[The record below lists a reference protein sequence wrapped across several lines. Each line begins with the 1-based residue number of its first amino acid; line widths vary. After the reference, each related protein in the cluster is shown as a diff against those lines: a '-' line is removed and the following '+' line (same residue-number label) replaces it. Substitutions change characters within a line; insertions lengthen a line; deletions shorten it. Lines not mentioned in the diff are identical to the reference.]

1 MKLKSIAVIFAVS
14 AIDLG
19 ACGNSETKGAAGES
33 TGVKIQKCLG
43 ILPRR
48 TVYSKITLRLL

>member
-19 ACGNSETKGAAGES
+19 ACGNSETKGRL
-33 TGVKIQKCLG
+33 VKA
-43 ILPRR
+43 PA
-48 TVYSKITLRLL
+48 